1 MTIKSTSS
9 LLKPL
14 GEHFEMRAQMSIFEA
29 AVPSVESPAL
39 AVGLS
44 KESSLFL
51 ELRRATNR
59 PAGGEGRV
67 WVGLALSFPQC
78 QLAAGTTRVH

>member
-1 MTIKSTSS
+1 
-9 LLKPL
+9 
-14 GEHFEMRAQMSIFEA
+14 MRAQMNIFET

-39 AVGLS
+39 GCGSLQGKQFISGAVQ
-44 KESSLFL
+44 
-51 ELRRATNR
+51 ATNR